1 MTQETTDTDHIFE
14 VNGIT
19 YIHPDAR
26 PLLESWD
33 AAFNARPMIELID
46 DLEDF
51 EDNMETFHVTPQSF
65 VWSGPPTT
73 KGLMDD

>member
-1 MTQETTDTDHIFE
+1 MTQEMIDYIFE
-14 VNGIT
+14 VDGIQ
-19 YIHPDAR
+19 YVHPDAR
-26 PLLESWD
+26 PYLESFD

-51 EDNMETFHVTPQSF
+51 KESIEFFNFTPQSF
-65 VWSGPPTT
+65 SWCGPPTT